1 VTGATA
7 RVAIVGTGLIGA
19 SIGLAARAAGM
30 RVVGYDPD
38 AAALRCAR
46 ERGALDAVASSL
58 EEAAADATVAV
69 LAAPVAATL
78 ALLAAFPPAPLAE
91 LVIDTA
97 SVKAAIAAAGAAV
110 PRFVAT
116 HPIAGSE
123 RGGPQAARGDLFTGR
138 AWAVVPPASPS
149 LQAAAFAFVA
159 ALGARPFLVEAAAHD
174 AAVAATSHLPQVLA
188 TALAQRLG
196 ERLDEPGLADLCG
209 PGVRTSL
216 RLAASPWATWGD
228 ILEAN
233 AEAVAQEVRGFADVL
248 RSVADDVERRDREAL
263 ARRFD
268 AAGAAHARLGANDG
282 SRESVSPS

>member
-1 VTGATA
+1 MTGATA
-7 RVAIVGTGLIGA
+7 RVAIIGTGLIGA

-38 AAALRCAR
+38 GAALGCAH
-46 ERGALDAVASSL
+46 ERGALDAVAASAS
-58 EEAAADATVAV
+58 EALADATVAV
-69 LAAPVAATL
+69 VAAPVAATV
-78 ALLAAFPPAPLAE
+78 ALLAAFPPAPRAE

-97 SVKAAIAAAGAAV
+97 SVKLPVVAAGAAV

-123 RGGPQAARGDLFTGR
+123 RGGPQAARAGLFAGR
-138 AWAVVPPASPS
+138 AWAVVPPANPA

-188 TALAQRLG
+188 TALGERIG

-209 PGVRTSL
+209 PGVRSSL
-216 RLAASPWATWGD
+216 RLAGSPWATWGD

-248 RSVADDVERRDREAL
+248 RSVADDVR
-263 ARRFD
+263 
-268 AAGAAHARLGANDG
+268 AA
-282 SRESVSPS
+282 